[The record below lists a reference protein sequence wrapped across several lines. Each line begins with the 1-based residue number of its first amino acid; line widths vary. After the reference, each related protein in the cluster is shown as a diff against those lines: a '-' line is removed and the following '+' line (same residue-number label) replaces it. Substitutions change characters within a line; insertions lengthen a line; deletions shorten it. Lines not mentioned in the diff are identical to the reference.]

1 MRKNIA
7 VLAGGYTSERQIS
20 LNSGQQIFD
29 NIDKN
34 LFNAFLVDVRTD
46 GFFCKTKNAEY
57 KVDMNNFA
65 VSIDGELVKFDYAYL
80 ALHGSPGE
88 DGKVQ
93 ALLDM
98 LGVPYSACN
107 VFASMITFSKIAA
120 KKMLADEN
128 IAMAKSAI
136 IHGQEP
142 FSVDEI
148 VQKVGLPCFV
158 KPATAGSSFGVTK
171 VYEKE
176 KFIDAVNHAQTEDET
191 VLVEEFIKGVE
202 VSCGVLKTTEYQ
214 QVFPVTELSTSND
227 YFDTEAKYT
236 PGLTNEITPA
246 RISDEETQKVQDA
259 TSRIYDIIGCSGIV
273 RIDFIIKDG
282 TPYFIEVN
290 SIPGMSAESIVPKQ
304 IRTMGKT
311 LTEILTI
318 VINDKL
324 K

>member
-1 MRKNIA
+1 MKNIA

-20 LNSGQQIFD
+20 LNSGSQIYQ
-29 NIDKN
+29 N
-34 LFNAFLVDVRTD
+34 LDRNLYNPYLVDVRKE
-46 GFFCKTKNAEY
+46 GFFCMLDGKEY
-57 KVDMNNFA
+57 KVDLNSFS
-65 VSIDGELVKFDYAYL
+65 VDIEGVPTKFDYAYL

-93 ALLDM
+93 ALLDI
-98 LGVPYSACN
+98 LGIPYSACD
-107 VFASMITFSKIAA
+107 AYSSMVTLNKISA
-120 KKMLADEN
+120 KKLLIDEG
-128 IAMAKSAI
+128 IAMAKMAI
-136 IHGQEP
+136 IRGENP
-142 FSVDEI
+142 FDVDEI
-148 VQKVGLPCFV
+148 VEKVGLPCFV

-176 KFIDAVNHAQTEDET
+176 KFIDAINLARTEDT
-191 VLVEEFIKGVE
+191 TIIVEEFIKGVE
-202 VSCGVLKTTEYQ
+202 VSCGILKTPDYE
-214 QVFPVTELSTSND
+214 QVFPITEISTKND

-246 RISDEETQKVQDA
+246 RISEEETRLVQEA

-273 RIDFIIKDG
+273 RIDFIIKEG

-304 IRTMGKT
+304 VRTMGLNMT
-311 LTEILTI
+311 DILTK
-318 VINDKL
+318 VIESKL

>member
-1 MRKNIA
+1 MKNIA

-20 LNSGQQIFD
+20 LNSGNQIYQ
-29 NIDKN
+29 N
-34 LFNAFLVDVRTD
+34 LDRNLYNPYLVDVRKE
-46 GFFCKTKNAEY
+46 GFFCMLDGKEY
-57 KVDMNNFA
+57 KVDLNSFS
-65 VSIDGELVKFDYAYL
+65 VDIEGVPTKFDYAYL

-93 ALLDM
+93 ALLDI
-98 LGVPYSACN
+98 LGIPYSACD
-107 VFASMITFSKIAA
+107 AYSSMVTLNKISA
-120 KKMLADEN
+120 KKLLIDEG
-128 IAMAKSAI
+128 IAMAKMAI
-136 IHGQEP
+136 IRGENP
-142 FSVDEI
+142 FDVDEI
-148 VQKVGLPCFV
+148 VEKVGLPCFV

-176 KFIDAVNHAQTEDET
+176 KFIDAINLARTEDT
-191 VLVEEFIKGVE
+191 TIIVEEFIKGVE
-202 VSCGVLKTTEYQ
+202 VSCGILKTPDYE
-214 QVFPVTELSTSND
+214 QVFPITEISTKND

-246 RISDEETQKVQDA
+246 RISEEETRLVQEA

-273 RIDFIIKDG
+273 RIDFIIKEG

-304 IRTMGKT
+304 VRTMGLNMT
-311 LTEILTI
+311 DILTK
-318 VINDKL
+318 VIESKL

>member
-1 MRKNIA
+1 MKNIA

-20 LNSGQQIFD
+20 LNSGNQILE

-34 LFNAFLVDVRTD
+34 LYSAYLVDIRKE
-46 GFFCKTKNAEY
+46 GFFCISNNKEY
-57 KVDMNNFA
+57 KVDINDF
-65 VSIDGELVKFDYAYL
+65 STQIDGKTIKFEYAYL

-98 LGVPYSACN
+98 LEIPYSACD
-107 VFASMITFSKIAA
+107 VYTSMITFNKIAT
-120 KKMLADEN
+120 KKMLADEG
-128 IAMAKSAI
+128 IAMAKSAVVR
-136 IHGQEP
+136 GDNP
-142 FSVDEI
+142 FDVDEI
-148 VQKVGLPCFV
+148 IEKVGLPCFV

-176 KFIDAVNHAQTEDET
+176 KFIDAINLAHTEDST
-191 VLVEEFIKGVE
+191 IIIEEFIKGVE
-202 VSCGVLKTTEYQ
+202 VSCGILKTKNYQ
-214 QVFPVTELSTSND
+214 QVFPVTEISTKND

-236 PGLTNEITPA
+236 PGFTNEITPA
-246 RISDEETQKVQDA
+246 RISDDETRKVQEA
-259 TSRIYDIIGCSGIV
+259 TSHIYDVIGCSGIV
-273 RIDFIIKDG
+273 RIDFIIKEG

-311 LTEILTI
+311 MTEILNK
-318 VINDKL
+318 VIEDKL
-324 K
+324 N

>member
-1 MRKNIA
+1 MKNIA

-20 LNSGQQIFD
+20 LNSGNQIYL
-29 NIDKN
+29 N
-34 LFNAFLVDVRTD
+34 LDRKLYNPYLVDVRKE
-46 GFFCKTKNAEY
+46 GFFCMLDGKEY
-57 KVDMNNFA
+57 KVDLNSFSA
-65 VSIDGELVKFDYAYL
+65 DIEGVPTKFDYAYL

-93 ALLDM
+93 ALLDI
-98 LGVPYSACN
+98 LGIPYSACD
-107 VFASMITFSKIAA
+107 AYSSMVTLNKISA
-120 KKMLADEN
+120 KKLLIDEG
-128 IAMAKSAI
+128 IAMAKMAI
-136 IHGQEP
+136 IRGENP
-142 FSVDEI
+142 FDVDEI
-148 VQKVGLPCFV
+148 VEKVGLPCFV

-176 KFIDAVNHAQTEDET
+176 KFIDAINLARTEDT
-191 VLVEEFIKGVE
+191 TIIVEEFIKGVE
-202 VSCGVLKTTEYQ
+202 VSCGILKTPDYE
-214 QVFPVTELSTSND
+214 QVFPITEISTKND

-246 RISDEETQKVQDA
+246 RISEEETRLVQEA

-273 RIDFIIKDG
+273 RIDFIIKEG

-304 IRTMGKT
+304 VRTMGLNMT
-311 LTEILTI
+311 DILTK
-318 VINDKL
+318 VIESKL